1 MTTLV
6 RRAIATAVT
15 AGTVLALAPAVAHAS
30 GTVVFRGT
38 VTGGWAWRHHRKSQ
52 NIQEQPKTG
61 LEERG
66 LDTAEPMAQADGWHT
81 S

>member
-1 MTTLV
+1 MVIGSEAIQEGMNLQENTTDIYMLSLPYNFTSLRQV
-6 RRAIATAVT
+6 EGR
-15 AGTVLALAPAVAHAS
+15 
-30 GTVVFRGT
+30 
-38 VTGGWAWRHHRKSQ
+38 AWRHPRKSQ